1 MVRGKGSPDDVLTR
15 EDVIKIIAEGTPK
28 KFYAGKRVLV
38 LTPDATRTCPLPMM
52 VAAVQEVIAPETA
65 KLDYMVALG
74 SHHPM
79 SQEQIM
85 NLYGVSPVDRKTTF
99 SDASF
104 LNHEWKKPETFAK
117 LGTFTEA
124 EIAETTDG
132 LFKESVV
139 VDINKAIYDYDGIII
154 LGPVFPHEVVGF
166 SGGNKYFF
174 PGISG
179 GEFLQFFHWLSG
191 VITTPKVIG
200 IKDTPTRAL
209 VEAAA
214 KMITVPTH
222 TYAMVVKSKN
232 ELSGLYAGPV
242 PDAWSQAADLS
253 AKVHIRYTPKRY
265 HTVFGV
271 APEMYDEMWVGGK
284 VMYKLNEVVEDGG
297 RLIIYAPHIKEWSST
312 WGNYLERVGYHTRDY
327 LLAHM
332 DELSEIPRGVLAH
345 SCHVRGTGTME
356 NGVEKPRI
364 DVVLA
369 SSIPKESTEAMNL
382 SYLDPAKVDVDSW
395 RNREEEGILFVD
407 HAGEVLHKP
416 AAGRD

>member
-1 MVRGKGSPDDVLTR
+1 MVTGKGSPDAVLTR
-15 EDVIKIIAEGTPK
+15 SDVLRIISGGTPAEL
-28 KFYAGKRVLV
+28 YTGKRVLV

-52 VAAVQEVIAPETA
+52 VSVVQEVIAPEA
-65 KLDYMVALG
+65 AQLDYMVALG

-85 NLYGVSPVDRKTTF
+85 KLYGVTPVDRKSLF
-99 SDASF
+99 VDSQF
-104 LNHEWKKPETFAK
+104 LNHEWNRPETFVE
-117 LGTFTEA
+117 LGKFSEE

-132 LFKESVV
+132 LFRESVV
-139 VDINKAIYDYDGIII
+139 VDINKAVYGYDAIII

-214 KMITVPTH
+214 KMIKVPTYN
-222 TYAMVVKSKN
+222 YAMVVRSAT
-232 ELSGLYAGPV
+232 ELAGFFAGEV
-242 PDAWSQAADLS
+242 AEAWSEAADLS
-253 AKVHIRYTPKRY
+253 AKVHIRYTSRRY

-297 RLIIYAPHIKEWSST
+297 RLIIYAPHIREFSST
-312 WGNYLERVGYHTRDY
+312 WGEYLERIGYHTRDY
-327 LLAHM
+327 LLEHI
-332 DELSEIPRGVLAH
+332 DELSDVPRGVLAH

-369 SSIPKESTEAMNL
+369 SSIPKEQTEAMNL
-382 SYLDPAKVDVDSW
+382 SYLDPQFVDVDSY

-416 AAGRD
+416 VK

>member
-1 MVRGKGSPDDVLTR
+1 MAHGMGSPDAVLTKDDVLR
-15 EDVIKIIAEGTPK
+15 IISEGTPAELYK
-28 KFYAGKRVLV
+28 GKRVLV

-52 VAAVQEVIAPETA
+52 VSAVQEVIAPEA
-65 KLDYMVALG
+65 AQLDYMVALG

-85 NLYGVSPVDRKTTF
+85 KLYGVTPVDRKSRF
-99 SDASF
+99 ADSQF
-104 LNHEWKKPETFAK
+104 LNHEWNKPDTFVE
-117 LGTFTEA
+117 LGTFSED

-132 LFKESVV
+132 LFRESVV
-139 VDINKAIYDYDGIII
+139 VDINKAIYDYDSIII

-214 KMITVPTH
+214 KMITIPTH
-222 TYAMVVKSKN
+222 TYAMVVKSGS
-232 ELSGLYAGPV
+232 ELAGLFAGSV
-242 PDAWSQAADLS
+242 TDAWSEAADLS
-253 AKVHIRYTPKRY
+253 AKVHIRYTPRKY

-297 RLIIYAPHIKEWSST
+297 KLIIYAPHIKEFSST
-312 WGNYLERVGYHTRDY
+312 WGKYLERVGYHTRDY
-327 LLAHM
+327 LLEHM
-332 DELSEIPRGVLAH
+332 DEFADVPRGVLAH
-345 SCHVRGTGTME
+345 SCHVRGTGTMK

-369 SSIPKESTEAMNL
+369 SSIPKEQTEAMNL
-382 SYLDPAKVDVDSW
+382 SYLDPGSVDVDSY

-416 AAGRD
+416 AS